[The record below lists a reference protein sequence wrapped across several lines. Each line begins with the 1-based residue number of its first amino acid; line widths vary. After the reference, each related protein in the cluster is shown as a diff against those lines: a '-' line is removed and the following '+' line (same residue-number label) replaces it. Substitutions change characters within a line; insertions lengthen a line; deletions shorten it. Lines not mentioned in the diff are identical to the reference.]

1 MPVIFM
7 YSPPSI
13 DAFVFERDRLL
24 GSCSLAPWQP
34 S

>member
-13 DAFVFERDRLL
+13 VAFVFERGRLL